1 VDEPLHHQI
10 LEPMNKLLA
19 ISLFILPINL
29 CNAQNIVPNPS
40 FENYSNTFCG
50 IQAPGVFNQIMI
62 DWVSPTAAAPQIF
75 FTTIEDSCYNF
86 QPFSLY
92 GGPLGL
98 KGNQIPRTGDVMV
111 GVWSY
116 TIPGTNQR
124 HYVQT
129 SLSNPMVVGN
139 TYVVE
144 FYVSLADFM
153 ELAIDKI
160 GAHLSVNQI
169 SSGTDTQMAYTP
181 QVESSAFIDDVTNW
195 VLVSDTIIAQ
205 EAYSYITIG
214 NFNDDNS
221 TNTMVNPSGS
231 GDIGTYGALYF
242 IDDVRV
248 EEIGVAELSKIE
260 NDQFQIYPTNV
271 TDELNLKIKN
281 DSWVEIHNSF
291 GQVVFSEQFD
301 NGQRKIDVSGFSTGI
316 YIVSAKSKY
325 GTISRKIV
333 K

>member
-1 VDEPLHHQI
+1 
-10 LEPMNKLLA
+10 MNKLLA
-19 ISLFILPINL
+19 IILFIFTINVS
-29 CNAQNIVPNPS
+29 NSQNTVTNPS
-40 FENYSNTFCG
+40 FENYSNSFCG
-50 IQAPGVFNQIMI
+50 IQSPGDFNQIMI
-62 DWVSPTAAAPQIF
+62 DWISPTTAAPQVF
-75 FTTIEDSCYNF
+75 FTTIEDTCYNF
-86 QPFSLY
+86 QPLSQY
-92 GGPLGL
+92 IGPLGL
-98 KGNQIPRTGDVMV
+98 KGNQTPRTGDVMV
-111 GVWSY
+111 GLWSY
-116 TIPGTNQR
+116 TISGLNQR
-124 HYVQT
+124 HYVQNALT
-129 SLSNPMVVGN
+129 SPMVVGN
-139 TYVVE
+139 TYIVE

-169 SSGTDTQMAYTP
+169 SSGTDTPLIYAP
-181 QVESSAFIDDVTNW
+181 QVESSAFIDDATNW

-231 GDIGTYGALYF
+231 GAPGTYGALYF
-242 IDDVRV
+242 IDDIRV
-248 EEIGVAELSKIE
+248 EEIDVAELVKIE
-260 NDQFQIYPTNV
+260 DDRFQIYPTNV

-291 GQVVFSEQFD
+291 GQLVFSEKFE
-301 NGQRKIDVSGFSTGI
+301 NGQRKIDVSGFSKGT

-325 GTISRKIV
+325 GTISRKII